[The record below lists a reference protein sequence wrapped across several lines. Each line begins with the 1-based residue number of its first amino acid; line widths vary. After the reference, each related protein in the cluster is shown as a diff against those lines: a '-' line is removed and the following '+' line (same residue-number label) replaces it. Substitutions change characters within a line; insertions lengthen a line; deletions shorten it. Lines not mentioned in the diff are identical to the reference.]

1 MDPLPVA
8 LSKYTREQLDV
19 LLSLERKK
27 SAKLQQTIDELSL
40 KIIDLEKKIHHTPA
54 RKPKET
60 LNIRITNKSA
70 PMEF

>member
-40 KIIDLEKKIHHTPA
+40 KIIDLEKKTHHTPVC
-54 RKPKET
+54 KPKEP